1 MSKAFTG
8 FAMDAQ
14 AHQKASKKAKLL
26 LQALPWMRK
35 RIKKASKKA

>member
-14 AHQKASKKAKLL
+14 AHQKSQQKGKTKKA
-26 LQALPWMRK
+26 
-35 RIKKASKKA
+35 

>member
-14 AHQKASKKAKLL
+14 AHQKASKKEKPKKSLNSLL
-26 LQALPWMRK
+26 Y
-35 RIKKASKKA
+35 